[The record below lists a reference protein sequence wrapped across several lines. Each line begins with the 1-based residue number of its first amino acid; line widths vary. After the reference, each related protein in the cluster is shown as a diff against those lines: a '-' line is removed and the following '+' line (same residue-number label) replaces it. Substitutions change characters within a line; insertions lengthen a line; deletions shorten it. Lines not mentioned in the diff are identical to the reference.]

1 MNYRKEIER
10 LYMLEYGRRG
20 EVALRQVTLWA
31 GATILHEY
39 TGWAAAFWWVGGI
52 ALGHVIYFATLRVLL
67 KRGGRRGF
75 VLAGVIFLGL
85 AAAFMWMPAILL
97 AQSDKAL
104 MISGAALF
112 GVGLVY
118 LIYRA
123 DTALALVQ
131 GEIAVV
137 VAMICLT
144 LSQMIGQVHD
154 PLARG
159 GTLFAVAALAI
170 YFAATLFKARRARLE
185 FEAAAARSVQA
196 QKMKAIGQLAGGVA
210 HDFNNILTAVIGNL
224 ELYEAVPDP
233 AERDRFVAESRAAA
247 ERAARL
253 VQQLLAYSRKS
264 TMSIAVHQTAALIEE
279 VRMLTRR
286 LIPSSIEVTIAAED
300 PLPIAVDQAQF
311 MTALVNLVVNAR
323 DAMPA
328 GGRIEI
334 TAQEVVLDLPLVQPD
349 GYQIAPGRYA
359 RIELADTGTGI
370 APEILRR
377 VTEPFFTT
385 KPVGQGSGLGLSMV
399 EGFARQSHGALALSS
414 GGQGTRAVIY
424 LPLVTHPGAAAV
436 QSAADPAVTPSAL
449 RGLTTL

>member
-1 MNYRKEIER
+1 MNHRKEIER
-10 LYMLEYGRRG
+10 LYKLEYGRRG
-20 EVALRQVTLWA
+20 EVLFRFLGLMF
-31 GATILHEY
+31 GAQIIHEY
-39 TGWAAAFWWVGGI
+39 TGWLSAYGWIGNFLLSHLVYFLFLRTRAAHCTGRDTLIASGI
-52 ALGHVIYFATLRVLL
+52 FLW
-67 KRGGRRGF
+67 
-75 VLAGVIFLGL
+75 VLAGYL
-85 AAAFMWMPAILL
+85 WMPVE
-97 AQSDKAL
+97 L
-104 MISGAALF
+104 MVQPDPAMMLSGAAMF
-112 GVGLVY
+112 GSG
-118 LIYRA
+118 LIYMIFRA
-123 DTALALVQ
+123 DRMAIQ
-131 GEIAVV
+131 IWGEIAVV
-137 VAMICLT
+137 SAMFGVSLV
-144 LSQMIGQVHD
+144 QVLGDFPD
-154 PLARG
+154 PLARVG
-159 GTLFAVAALAI
+159 VSVAVLTLGI
-170 YFAATLFKARRARLE
+170 YFAITLIAARRARLE
-185 FEAAAARSVQA
+185 AELASRRSVQA
-196 QKMKAIGQLAGGVA
+196 QKMEAIGQLAGGVA

-264 TMSIAVHQTAALIEE
+264 PMSIAVHQAAALIEE

-311 MTALVNLVVNAR
+311 MTALVNLVINAR
-323 DAMPA
+323 DAMPT

-334 TAQEVVLDLPLVQPD
+334 TAREVALGLPLVQPD
-349 GYQIAPGRYA
+349 GYQIAPGRYV

-414 GGQGTRAVIY
+414 GAQGTRAAIY
-424 LPLVTHPGAAAV
+424 LPLVTDPAPAA
-436 QSAADPAVTPSAL
+436 QSAADSAVPPSAL